1 VIVVDTSVWIAAA
14 TQPRVAAVLREL
26 LDADEVT
33 LAIPVKLEL
42 LTGIAKRDRSNFV
55 RRFGA
60 LPLLHLSDETWAS
73 LPARIELA
81 ADAGEHFGLAD
92 LLIAA
97 LASEIGALVWSLD
110 HDFERMERLGLV
122 SLYAPS

>member
-1 VIVVDTSVWIAAA
+1 VIVVDTSIWIAAA
-14 TQPRVAAVLREL
+14 KNPPIAAVLREL

-33 LAIPVKLEL
+33 LAMPVKLEL
-42 LTGIAKRDRSNFV
+42 LAGIAKRDRQNFI

-60 LPLLHLSDETWAS
+60 LPLLHLTEETWAS
-73 LPARIELA
+73 LPGRIEHA

-97 LASEIGALVWSLD
+97 LATEIGGLVWSLD
-110 HDFERMERLGLV
+110 ADFARMERLGLV
-122 SLYAPS
+122 SLYTPA